1 MATLP
6 TKAGAV
12 TLTDFAKSIDP
23 DGSVASVIELL
34 NQTNPALLDIPWK
47 EGNLPTGHQT
57 TIRTSLPSNVWRRLY
72 RGVPASKSG
81 RAQVVDAVAMMEAR
95 SEIDVDV
102 AKLNGNTAAFRLS
115 EAEAF
120 VEGMNQEF
128 MSALFYGNSAIE
140 PEKFTGL
147 APRYNTLD
155 PLQNISSNVL
165 DAGGTGTDNTSI
177 YLVVW
182 GENTVTGIYPK
193 GSMAGLDHQDLG
205 EIDAFDENNNRY
217 RAYAD
222 LWKWKVGLSVRDWRY
237 VVRIANID
245 VSDLKTRTGTQADTA
260 ATNIIDLMTLALGL
274 IPNPGKGQAVFY
286 GNRAVLSA
294 MPLMAKKI
302 AQNVLAV
309 EGGTNQFGEVGPGWL
324 GAGGLRFLGVPVRT
338 TDALLTTEA
347 AVTA

>member
-23 DGSVASVIELL
+23 DGSVANVIELL
-34 NQTNPALLDIPWK
+34 NQVNPALLDIPWK

-57 TIRTSLPSNVWRRLY
+57 TLRTSIPSGTWRRLY

-81 RAQVVDAVAMMEAR
+81 RAQVVDTVAMLEGR
-95 SEIDVDV
+95 SEVDVDV

-115 EAEAF
+115 EAEAH
-120 VEGMNQEF
+120 VEGMNQDF
-128 MSALFYGNSAIE
+128 MEALFYGNAAIE

-155 PLQNISSNVL
+155 PLQPISANVL
-165 DAGGTGTDNTSI
+165 NGGGVGTDNTSI

-182 GENTVTGIYPK
+182 GENTVSGIYPK
-193 GSMAGLDHQDLG
+193 GSTAGLEHQDLG
-205 EIDAFDENNNRY
+205 EIDAFDENQSRY

-237 VVRIANID
+237 VVRIANVD
-245 VSDLKTRTGTQADTA
+245 VSDLKAMTGTQLETA
-260 ATNIIDLMTLALGL
+260 ATNIVNLMTRALGA
-274 IPNPGKGQAVFY
+274 IPMPGKGTAVFY
-286 GNRAVLSA
+286 ANRSVLSVL
-294 MPLMAKKI
+294 PLMAKKA

-309 EGGTNQFGEVGPGWL
+309 ESGTNQFGDIGPGWL

-338 TDALLTTEA
+338 TDALLNTEA